1 MHPRTLVLVLATA
14 IIGSG
19 CVSNESKPEAAAPAE
34 TAATATSAATPVAA
48 PAAEA
53 APVASKPECPPE
65 PKVTAKAKG
74 KKSTKAKDKKK
85 PAAVAVDCEPA
96 KPKSAAT
103 SSKAAAVAA
112 TPAAEPTV
120 AEPTVAAAPS
130 KADEKPADPGKP
142 KIVKSRDG
150 SFEGEVWGN
159 IPANSKWAKL
169 QIGMEQSEVERILGV
184 STDVHSYPTAK
195 AFIPFYYG
203 TDRYRYEVRYRG
215 QGSVSYTGGSWGAGA
230 GIMMMIN
237 YDPKM

>member
-1 MHPRTLVLVLATA
+1 MHPRTLALVFATA
-14 IIGSG
+14 VIGTG
-19 CVSNESKPEAAAPAE
+19 CVSNETKPEATPAATLP
-34 TAATATSAATPVAA
+34 TATSVATTVAA
-48 PAAEA
+48 PAAEP
-53 APVASKPECPPE
+53 APVASKPVCAPE
-65 PKVTAKAKG
+65 PKVAAKAKG
-74 KKSTKAKDKKK
+74 KKATKAKDKKK
-85 PAAVAVDCEPA
+85 AEVAAVDCEPA

-103 SSKAAAVAA
+103 ISKAAAVAA
-112 TPAAEPTV
+112 TPAAEP
-120 AEPTVAAAPS
+120 PVAAVPA
-130 KADEKPADPGKP
+130 KAEEKPSDPGQP

-159 IPANSKWAKL
+159 IPPNSKWAKL

>member
-1 MHPRTLVLVLATA
+1 MHPRTLALVFATA
-14 IIGSG
+14 VTAAG
-19 CVSNESKPEAAAPAE
+19 CVSNETKPDAAPTE
-34 TAATATSAATPVAA
+34 TSATATSAAAPVAA
-48 PAAEA
+48 PAAEPT
-53 APVASKPECPPE
+53 PVASKPECPPE

-74 KKSTKAKDKKK
+74 KKVTKAKDKKK
-85 PAAVAVDCEPA
+85 PEVAVVDCEPA
-96 KPKSAAT
+96 KPKSAAAT
-103 SSKAAAVAA
+103 SQA
-112 TPAAEPTV
+112 TPASVPA
-120 AEPTVAAAPS
+120 VAAAPVATTPS
-130 KADEKPADPGKP
+130 KAEEKPADPGKP

-159 IPANSKWAKL
+159 IPPNSKWAKL